1 MAIARAKGKLRGKQ
15 PKLSEKQQKELCK
28 MHGTGKY
35 SISDLAELFSISRPT
50 VYPIGLSLAP
60 RGDPPISAEEIPP
73 FISESH
79 RRRGGRIAI
88 KASCAILGRNCS
100 YHSQGRPMSTV
111 EKISIAL
118 PPEMVAVVR
127 SAVDTGEYA
136 SSSEVVRDALRDWTQ
151 KRSLRQQ
158 GVEELRQVWQQAI
171 KDKTPGAPVDDVLN
185 RLERKYQAMADAQGK
200 AR

>member
-1 MAIARAKGKLRGKQ
+1 MA
-15 PKLSEKQQKELCK
+15 
-28 MHGTGKY
+28 
-35 SISDLAELFSISRPT
+35 
-50 VYPIGLSLAP
+50 
-60 RGDPPISAEEIPP
+60 
-73 FISESH
+73 
-79 RRRGGRIAI
+79 
-88 KASCAILGRNCS
+88 
-100 YHSQGRPMSTV
+100 TV

-158 GVEELRQVWQQAI
+158 GIEELRQVWQQAI
-171 KDKTPGAPVDDVLN
+171 KDKTPGVPVDDVLD
-185 RLERKYQAMADAQGK
+185 RLEKKYQAMADAQSK